1 MKRRAFLKLPEL
13 VLAVFV
19 FISSLLLGLSSG
31 GFIINFKTIGFS
43 CLSVLQK
50 GLHAVADGTSSVFT
64 SVRDLARLQEEYDAL
79 TEKLKDYEYLRRSNA
94 DIRKENERLREQ
106 LGLSQTVSYRNIA
119 AQIIGRDSDN
129 IFSGIT
135 IDKGAMSG
143 IRKNMPVIAVQ
154 SGSIGIVG
162 KVVTVGLATSI
173 VMPLYDSSCNI
184 SARIQNTR
192 DLGLVTGS
200 GSIDSP
206 LSLEFIRKRM
216 LQDIHFGDI
225 VVTSGENGNYMRD
238 IPIGSIT
245 KITVLDYDSSLQ
257 IEMEP
262 IIDFSK
268 LEMVFVVDQSAPN
281 EAQLPAVPDETVL
294 PQKEKAAG
302 EENKG

>member
-1 MKRRAFLKLPEL
+1 MKRRSFLKLPEM
-13 VLAVFV
+13 VLAVLV
-19 FISSLLLGLSSG
+19 FISSLQLGFSSG

-43 CLSVLQK
+43 CLSALQK
-50 GLHAVADGTSSVFT
+50 GIHAVADGTSSAVT
-64 SVRDLARLQEEYDAL
+64 AVSKLARLQQEYDAL
-79 TEKLKDYEYLRRSNA
+79 TEKLKDYESLSRNNA

-106 LGLSQTVSYRNIA
+106 LGLSQTITYRNIA

-129 IFSGIT
+129 IYSGIT

-143 IRKNMPVIAVQ
+143 IRKNMPVIAIQ
-154 SGSIGIVG
+154 NGSIGIVG

-173 VMPLYDSSCNI
+173 VMPLYNSSCNI

-216 LQDIHFGDI
+216 LQEIHFGDI

-281 EAQLPAVPDETVL
+281 TIPTQQVEEAASLSSQG
-294 PQKEKAAG
+294 KATA
-302 EENKG
+302 EEN